1 MAPSFGRLLILEI
14 PPEDAGGVIV
24 QPVSSK
30 ATAVRLQ
37 RLINY
42 MKNNPKSK
50 RAETVKS
57 KKSQRQMAGFFFAF
71 SF

>member
-14 PPEDAGGVIV
+14 PLEDAGGVIV

-57 KKSQRQMAGFFFAF
+57 KKSQRQMAGFF
-71 SF
+71 